1 MRYQQTITENICSG
15 PFDHC
20 VALRVEGRIIKISV
34 LKCNLEIEKEK
45 NNFVRK
51 NDLAAAITT
60 FTALLMPTPI

>member
-1 MRYQQTITENICSG
+1 MRYQQTITENMCNG
-15 PFDHC
+15 PFDH
-20 VALRVEGRIIKISV
+20 

-60 FTALLMPTPI
+60 FTALLMPTPN

>member
-1 MRYQQTITENICSG
+1 MRYQQTITENICNG

-20 VALRVEGRIIKISV
+20 VALFLIIKISV

-60 FTALLMPTPI
+60 FTALLMPTPN